1 MSGRRASLKDARCD
15 RLLIV
20 SILDLSGIDRA
31 GIFTSIG
38 LVRQV
43 TDAVSDQTLLK
54 KNIAFE
60 VTEEDHLSIALC
72 RPGAGADAPLG
83 EGIIPVSILGP
94 PNASPI
100 DRWFA
105 VKLQEDS
112 SINGAET
119 KWARIHVALEY
130 RDNTGTTPLEY
141 PRENLEAR
149 DVAWETRSVSDEES
163 PTQADG
169 TLAAA
174 GAKDEH
180 V

>member
-1 MSGRRASLKDARCD
+1 MSGRRASPKDARCD

-72 RPGAGADAPLG
+72 RGWLH
-83 EGIIPVSILGP
+83 I
-94 PNASPI
+94 
-100 DRWFA
+100 WFCC
-105 VKLQEDS
+105 KL
-112 SINGAET
+112 
-119 KWARIHVALEY
+119 
-130 RDNTGTTPLEY
+130 
-141 PRENLEAR
+141 ENLPSLCVKAQAIVR
-149 DVAWETRSVSDEES
+149 VA
-163 PTQADG
+163 Q
-169 TLAAA
+169 
-174 GAKDEH
+174 
-180 V
+180 